1 MEMLREYIYEIV
13 NVQGKF
19 YVVAKALSRTNES
32 TLSKLYTGG
41 DEEEDRVVVAVN
53 VVGTVNSSML
63 SEPMMSELLR
73 A

>member
-32 TLSKLYTGG
+32 TLS
-41 DEEEDRVVVAVN
+41 
-53 VVGTVNSSML
+53 NSTQGATKKSTEW
-63 SEPMMSELLR
+63 S
-73 A
+73 